1 MVHQDDNTPT
11 NTTTATSP
19 IRNGDDVDTAS
30 KQLQQ
35 LDQLHAVIQ
44 MEHELTS
51 WIERVR
57 PWIQSSDRTQQHT
70 HGACAGDVN
79 SSNSDSNYDDS
90 IYSNMCRVRPIPT
103 TMGQVHDILCVAR
116 SYANRTSAP
125 PGWIPTAPVLN
136 FSTPNPL
143 PHQLRHGAL
152 AALQLQR
159 ALQQQQQQA
168 EAEAAAVR
176 KRKIQQAAVEQE
188 AAVAD
193 RIAAE
198 LAHNKL
204 QNNNNHSSAEPQHPA
219 SAKTQLQQ
227 HHHVP
232 TVVVPQQP
240 KRPRQDITMNLSDSS
255 SSDDEDEDDDDE

>member
-1 MVHQDDNTPT
+1 MVHQDDNNTPT

-19 IRNGDDVDTAS
+19 IPNGDDVDTAS

-44 MEHELTS
+44 MEDELTS

-57 PWIQSSDRTQQHT
+57 PWIQSSDRTEQHT
-70 HGACAGDVN
+70 HGAGAGDVN
-79 SSNSDSNYDDS
+79 SNDSNYDDS

-159 ALQQQQQQA
+159 ALQQQQA

-204 QNNNNHSSAEPQHPA
+204 QNNNNDNSSTEPQHPA

-232 TVVVPQQP
+232 PVVVPQQP

-255 SSDDEDEDDDDE
+255 SSDDDEDDDE